1 MNDQTRMQRRRF
13 AVIAISAITA
23 CTTAA
28 CSKNTGIEAT
38 NSTAPVAKVLTLGQ
52 PSPPQEVTK
61 NGKFTI
67 APTKVVEGKPDDLKE
82 LHDGKFDGQKIV
94 WIYVRAKNVG
104 GTVVKDPATMKDV
117 GAETTLGSPA
127 TSFILIADL
136 STMPKDCKRFDA
148 AENLESADI
157 WKKGEERTVCEPYLI
172 PANTKV
178 NYVTYA
184 QGYYD
189 EPLKWSVK

>member
-1 MNDQTRMQRRRF
+1 MNDQTRMQRRRRF

-67 APTKVVEGKPDDLKE
+67 APTKVVEE
-82 LHDGKFDGQKIV
+82 N
-94 WIYVRAKNVG
+94 R
-104 GTVVKDPATMKDV
+104 
-117 GAETTLGSPA
+117 TTSRNSTTASSTARKLCGSTCAPK
-127 TSFILIADL
+127 TSVA
-136 STMPKDCKRFDA
+136 P
-148 AENLESADI
+148 
-157 WKKGEERTVCEPYLI
+157 
-172 PANTKV
+172 
-178 NYVTYA
+178 
-184 QGYYD
+184 
-189 EPLKWSVK
+189 